1 MTERR
6 GDGRRRQPSGQSM
19 VEFALVLPVFL
30 LIVFGLIDA
39 GRLVFMNS
47 TLSQASREAART
59 ASVEAYWVGRTDPS
73 CGTFGGPVCPA
84 DTATL
89 KAHMTAAA
97 NQMMAPFGTIPG
109 TSIHV
114 ICGAN
119 GSAPPSG
126 AWTAAVNAPTCT
138 GRQAQDLVSVRAV
151 MTFQP
156 LTPIAGSL
164 IGPITLVGAATM
176 VIN

>member
-1 MTERR
+1 MTDRR
-6 GDGRRRQPSGQSM
+6 GDGRRRQPNGQSM

-97 NQMMAPFGTIPG
+97 NQMMAPFGADPRHVDPRHLWGEGLHATERRVDRRASTRRRAAGGRPR
-109 TSIHV
+109 TS
-114 ICGAN
+114 CPC
-119 GSAPPSG
+119 APS
-126 AWTAAVNAPTCT
+126 
-138 GRQAQDLVSVRAV
+138 
-151 MTFQP
+151 
-156 LTPIAGSL
+156 
-164 IGPITLVGAATM
+164 
-176 VIN
+176 